1 MGRRGYPAEFRRKVL
16 DLVDAGRKVADVAR
30 DLGVSDQTIYNW
42 RLQDRIDRGLEPGA
56 TSAGRPTTSASSRT
70 TTSWR
75 RTRRRVRCSSWSR
88 SRSTTSTRRTPR
100 CTPPVTATP
109 RTTSRRTPPNG
120 SRPTA
125 TRSTAGSRR
134 RARADGAPRHRPTMG
149 GRPEAIAGPT
159 LHNRDDGTPIG
170 RGARHDEPPAEP
182 ARRGRR
188 RGARRGARGQHRRRM
203 QQAFLD
209 YSMSVIVG
217 RALPDVRDRLKR
229 RRVRRSGK

>member
-1 MGRRGYPAEFRRKVL
+1 MCPGFRGVEWVEVHAAAFEEGSMGRRGYPAEFRRKVL
-16 DLVDAGRKVADVAR
+16 DLVDVGRKVADVAR

-125 TRSTAGSRR
+125 TRSTAGSMR

-149 GRPEAIAGPT
+149 GRPEG
-159 LHNRDDGTPIG
+159 D
-170 RGARHDEPPAEP
+170 
-182 ARRGRR
+182 RRSDVAQSRR
-188 RGARRGARGQHRRRM
+188 RHT
-203 QQAFLD
+203 
-209 YSMSVIVG
+209 
-217 RALPDVRDRLKR
+217 DRT
-229 RRVRRSGK
+229 RSTTR